1 MRRQYNSATTRDDRI
16 AIRTALQ
23 LRVPYRKITETLGYT
38 YDQIRYVDDNQQ
50 LLEKISVVENL
61 LLKHLSAMLLT
72 VGFIYPPHIA
82 EYLIDKLVNK
92 LLN

>member
-1 MRRQYNSATTRDDRI
+1 MQRQYNSATTRDDRI

-50 LLEKISVVENL
+50 LEKISVVENL

-72 VGFIYPPHIA
+72 VGFTYPPHIA

>member
-1 MRRQYNSATTRDDRI
+1 MWY
-16 AIRTALQ
+16 
-23 LRVPYRKITETLGYT
+23 
-38 YDQIRYVDDNQQ
+38 DNQQ
-50 LLEKISVVENL
+50 LLKKISVVENL

-92 LLN
+92 LLNWD